1 LPLESADFRICARQA
16 SSRLCHKYTC
26 KICGCDADSL
36 CRLISFNLGLVLLRL
51 KLSILFSLPTARL
64 PMSTTHPDPV
74 PPAVPNVPN
83 APTTPIV
90 LSFAAADPTCGA
102 GLQADLLT
110 LAAHGCH
117 PLTVLTAVTVQDT
130 AGVEAV
136 LPMAGGWVADQARAL
151 LEDMPVAAFKLGML
165 GSIEAVVAVAEV
177 LSDYPDTP
185 VVFDPVLASGRGDAF
200 ADEDIVTAMIEL
212 LLPHTDIL
220 TPNSLE
226 TRRLAQ
232 ELGAPGRNIPSLPEC
247 AQRLI
252 GTGCQHV
259 LVTGTH
265 EPGTSVVNTLY
276 GSHGPLRNDAWQRLP
291 GSYHGSGCTLASA
304 IAAQLAHGLDMSAAV
319 QAAQDYTW
327 RSLAA
332 GFRPGMG
339 QHVPDRLWWFR
350 RPGPLGEQ
358 PGKPSPASLK
368 ATHAHLC

>member
-1 LPLESADFRICARQA
+1 M
-16 SSRLCHKYTC
+16 
-26 KICGCDADSL
+26 
-36 CRLISFNLGLVLLRL
+36 
-51 KLSILFSLPTARL
+51 SIKP
-64 PMSTTHPDPV
+64 PDPV
-74 PPAVPNVPN
+74 PPAVPNGRTAGAVE
-83 APTTPIV
+83 PIV

-130 AGVEAV
+130 AGVEAI

-185 VVFDPVLASGRGDAF
+185 VGRGDAF
-200 ADEDIVTAMIEL
+200 ADEDMVAAMIEL

-226 TRRLAQ
+226 ARRLAQ
-232 ELGAPGRNIPSLPEC
+232 ELGAPGRAIPSLPEC

-252 GTGCQHV
+252 GAGCRHV
-259 LVTGTH
+259 LVTGAH
-265 EPGTSVVNTLY
+265 EPGARVVNTLY

-304 IAAQLAHGLDMSAAV
+304 IAAQLAYGQDMSAAV

-339 QHVPDRLWWFR
+339 QHVPNRLWWFG
-350 RPGPLGEQ
+350 RPGPVGGQ
-358 PGKPSPASLK
+358 AGKPAPSVRKES
-368 ATHAHLC
+368 HALLS